1 MTLSALPLQEPAA
14 IKSNLVHPRGRDTFW
29 RFYFGSVAD
38 WQRLEG
44 DIFTQMSELCDVYY
58 GAFWEFSM
66 LTNGGAFIWPD
77 MIETS
82 LPMVNPHNGNNAE
95 LSPEAAGIAVCLMTF
110 SIWSFRTE
118 SEVLVEYFY
127 QLRDYAL
134 QHDECAAIFHLID

>member
-1 MTLSALPLQEPAA
+1 MTLSTPPLQEPAA
-14 IKSNLVHPRGRDTFW
+14 IKSNLVHPHCRDTFW
-29 RFYFGSVAD
+29 RFYFGSVPG

-44 DIFTQMSELCDVYY
+44 DIFKMMDNLCDIYH

-82 LPMVNPHNGNNAE
+82 LPMVNPHNGNDAE
-95 LSPEAAGIAVCLMTF
+95 LSPEAAGIAVCLITY
-110 SIWSFRTE
+110 SLWSFKTE
-118 SEVLVEYFY
+118 SPEMVEYFY

-134 QHDECAAIFHLID
+134 QHEECAAIFRLID

>member
-1 MTLSALPLQEPAA
+1 MTLSAILLHEPAA

-29 RFYFGSVAD
+29 RFYFGSVPG
-38 WQRLEG
+38 WHRLEG
-44 DIFTQMSELCDVYY
+44 DIFKMMDNLCDIYH

-82 LPMVNPHNGNNAE
+82 LPMVNPHNGNDAE
-95 LSPEAAGIAVCLMTF
+95 LSPEAAGIAVCLITY
-110 SIWSFRTE
+110 SIWSFNTE
-118 SEVLVEYFY
+118 SPVLVEYFY

-134 QHDECAAIFHLID
+134 QHGECAAIFRLID

>member
-1 MTLSALPLQEPAA
+1 MTLSALLPQEPAT
-14 IKSNLVHPRGRDTFW
+14 IKSNLVHHRGRDTFW
-29 RFYFGSVAD
+29 RFYFGSVPD

-44 DIFTQMSELCDVYY
+44 DIFKMMDNLCEMYH

-82 LPMVNPHNGNNAE
+82 LPMVNPHNGNDAE
-95 LSPEAAGIAVCLMTF
+95 LSPEAAGIAVCLITY
-110 SIWSFRTE
+110 SLWSFKTE
-118 SEVLVEYFY
+118 SPEMVEYFY

-134 QHDECAAIFHLID
+134 QHEECAAIFRLID

>member
-29 RFYFGSVAD
+29 RFCFGSVPD
-38 WQRLEG
+38 WQRLQG
-44 DIFTQMSELCDVYY
+44 DIFKMMDDLCGIYH

>member
-1 MTLSALPLQEPAA
+1 MTLSAISLQEPTA

-29 RFYFGSVAD
+29 RFYFGSVPG
-38 WQRLEG
+38 WQRPEG
-44 DIFTQMSELCDVYY
+44 DIFKMMDNLCDIYH

-82 LPMVNPHNGNNAE
+82 LPMVNPHNGNDAE
-95 LSPEAAGIAVCLMTF
+95 LSPEAAGIAVCLITY
-110 SIWSFRTE
+110 SLWSFKTE
-118 SEVLVEYFY
+118 SPEMVEYFY

-134 QHDECAAIFHLID
+134 QHEECAAIFRLID

>member
-1 MTLSALPLQEPAA
+1 MSLSALSLLEPAA
-14 IKSNLVHPRGRDTFW
+14 IKSNLVHPRGRDIFW
-29 RFYFGSVAD
+29 RFYFGSVPD

-44 DIFTQMSELCDVYY
+44 DIFTRMSELCDVYY

-82 LPMVNPHNGNNAE
+82 LPMVNPHNGNDAE

-110 SIWSFRTE
+110 SIWSLRTE

-127 QLRDYAL
+127 QLRDCAQ